1 MKLMERGQITIP
13 KKLRD
18 QYGLKPN
25 AEVDLMPVDEG
36 ILIVKR
42 SAKSS
47 PFRQV
52 FGILQKPADSDT
64 LLEEIRGR

>member
-18 QYGLKPN
+18 RYGLKPN
-25 AEVDLMPVDEG
+25 AEVELLPVEEG

-42 SAKSS
+42 KAASS

-52 FGILQKPADSDT
+52 FGILQKNTNSDT